1 VSLRNVGIIYRKELT
16 DSLRDRRTL
25 ISSIVVPIL
34 SFPLL
39 MLAIIGIAVLVISKT
54 TQQQQVVA
62 LIHPEQA
69 PELAQRLRR
78 ARNLRVTG
86 DAENYVQRIN
96 DKNLQAAV
104 EFPAGMEEKIR
115 TSPEEPQTVKI
126 YVYEGEIRST
136 TAAKAVESAV
146 RQYREDI
153 VTQRISS
160 RGLDA
165 GALQPFATDKRNV
178 ASAEKVTGNVIG
190 FILPYF
196 IIILCL
202 TGAMYPAIDMTAGEK
217 ERGTMET
224 ILASPVGR
232 GELVIGKFLLTL
244 TASLVTTA
252 LSIISLGLTVLA
264 VPVLVSQLS
273 KNFVVAVSI
282 KAAAAVFFLILPLAI
297 VFAATLMAL
306 ALRARNYREAQ
317 TQIGPLMFLVIL
329 PAMAAMIP
337 GMELNQRLALIPVM
351 NVSLAA
357 KEILAGNYP
366 WQFIGLIFGSTCVY
380 AAAALFYARR
390 QFDNE
395 EVIFRT

>member
-1 VSLRNVGIIYRKELT
+1 MSLRNVGIIYRKELT

-39 MLAIIGIAVLVISKT
+39 MLAIGAIAVFVITKT

-62 LIHPEQA
+62 LIHAEQA
-69 PELAQRLRR
+69 PDLAQRIRR
-78 ARNLRVTG
+78 ERNLRVVG
-86 DAENYVQRIN
+86 DAENYIQRIN
-96 DKNLQAAV
+96 DKSLQAAV
-104 EFPAGMEEKIR
+104 EFPTGMEEKIR

-126 YVYEGEIRST
+126 YVYEDELRSS
-136 TAAKAVESAV
+136 TAARAIESVV
-146 RQYREDI
+146 RQYRDEI

-160 RGLDA
+160 RGLEA
-165 GALQPFATDKRNV
+165 RALQPFKTEKQNV
-178 ASAEKVTGNVIG
+178 ASAEKVTGNVLG

-224 ILASPVGR
+224 ILASPIGR
-232 GELVIGKFLLTL
+232 GELVFGKFLLTL

-252 LSIISLGLTVLA
+252 LSIISLGLTVMA
-264 VPVLVSQLS
+264 VPFLFSQLS
-273 KNFVVAVSI
+273 KKFVVAVSI

-297 VFAATLMAL
+297 VFAAVMMAL

-317 TQIGPLMFLVIL
+317 SLLAPLLFLVIL
-329 PAMAAMIP
+329 PALASMVP
-337 GMELNQRLALIPVM
+337 GIELNPRLALVPVM
-351 NVSLAA
+351 NVSLVA
-357 KEILAGNYP
+357 KEILAGQYP
-366 WQFIGLIFGSTCVY
+366 WPFIGIIFGSTCVY

-390 QFDNE
+390 QFESE
-395 EVIFRT
+395 EVLFRI